1 MDGAGWSLG
10 ASFRCPSPNGL
21 FAHPSNCRKFYNCYD
36 GAGYEL
42 YCPAQLYWDDAKK
55 SCVYRTRELICGPA
69 PNTESRS
76 MPEVKAEVPLCN
88 EIQCKAPDC
97 YCTAEGTDGPLQD
110 DIVPQMV
117 ALTFGGALNSQT
129 LGYYR
134 KIFRK
139 QRANRDSCPV
149 RGTFFVSGEFTSY
162 DAVHALYARGHE
174 IGVMSLTFNDLMKL
188 SKNESSVS
196 LRCQNLGKSEFKTTL
211 CVAAGATSLRRGGP
225 RPTRPSGPESCQGC
239 GTNMARLAN
248 ISRSD
253 IVGARAPYLVPGG
266 DNMLMALRRAGFL
279 YDSSYIS
286 PTVDDAVWPYTFDYR
301 MPHRCLART
310 CPKRSVPGLWE
321 VPLHPLFWEQTLT
334 GGQCYLADQCIL
346 PGDEELILDFLVE
359 NFERHYYN
367 NRAPFLLNFHISW
380 LTDPARTAALDKFID
395 RALGNYTDTVFV
407 TLRQAVEWMRR
418 PKSMYD
424 NQVALSSPHQLLH
437 LRQDMPLPRPYW

>member
-1 MDGAGWSLG
+1 MAGASWSLG
-10 ASFRCPSPNGL
+10 ASFRCPSPHGL

-110 DIVPQMV
+110 DIVPQM
-117 ALTFGGALNSQT
+117 
-129 LGYYR
+129 
-134 KIFRK
+134 

-174 IGVMSLTFNDLMKL
+174 IGVMSLTSHKPETWWSTANQTEWAREL
-188 SKNESSVS
+188 SGM
-196 LRCQNLGKSEFKTTL
+196 RD
-211 CVAAGATSLRRGGP
+211 
-225 RPTRPSGPESCQGC
+225 
-239 GTNMARLAN
+239 NMARLAN

-424 NQVALSSPHQLLH
+424 TKWPCPRRTNSCTSAKTCLFHDRTGEVRFYKSCTDCPRSLLG
-437 LRQDMPLPRPYW
+437 RE